1 LQGEFG
7 ISTYVRQHAFHQ
19 FWESGYFAGAEE
31 GEGVGGDEGRPICFV
46 GVKVVVQ
53 GLGDSVGRRSG
64 VSFALCLY
72 CSIDEAGEGF

>member
-1 LQGEFG
+1 M
-7 ISTYVRQHAFHQ
+7 
-19 FWESGYFAGAEE
+19 
-31 GEGVGGDEGRPICFV
+31 GGDEGRPICFV